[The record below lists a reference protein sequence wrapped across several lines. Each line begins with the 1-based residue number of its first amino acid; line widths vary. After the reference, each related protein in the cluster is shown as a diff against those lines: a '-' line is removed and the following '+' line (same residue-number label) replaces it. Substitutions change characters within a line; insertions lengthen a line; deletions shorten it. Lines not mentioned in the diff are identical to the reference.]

1 MESGSSDSKLDTKR
15 SLVIFVPTSEKEEGN
30 GECKGQKTKRCKTFH
45 GERVGA
51 PIPRGILRTTL
62 KSIGDP
68 CNNERRREYFV
79 GRKPSMH
86 LLSLKKP
93 MTIEEAKNATFRD
106 QALFDSLRK
115 QLLHYNFNVGATRK
129 SGTEPRI
136 NVYDDDNFVCY
147 CREKSNPSSRKD
159 TNNRDIISKL
169 RAMAGKDKWR
179 NKPDDQKDA
188 LVGKK
193 QDPQPAHTKIPS
205 LPNRFPETYYL
216 PNEMS
221 PVQSP
226 TSNRFPHMYY
236 LPNNAD
242 PTMIPRKHGPI
253 PYAPN
258 THLDPPLLVPKNTIE
273 QAIPPRNNIPFDPI
287 GLDSVVGQR
296 APVNRQHDL
305 NKNQQTVEQTDNPW
319 NMVGNSLSQSQ
330 NIIPETATP
339 KLSNM
344 NEDKTSKNDEEG
356 TNDYNSMPSGSF
368 DKSHLPPS
376 EIVGSPSD
384 LPASVHA
391 IDPNSNDGSSTGLGN
406 EYGNEYEIKGNGTGL
421 DYSDIKEVTAA
432 YFTSRAY
439 SNESENDGS
448 TGYDNL
454 LVNST
459 GSMNDDPKYD
469 NHYNFNSRLNNSVE
483 KAEIGFENVDDTK
496 MDGHNSK
503 SSDRGDEEEGIV
515 GENNPNWNSNQDPE
529 DNMEN
534 QQRKNLDYENYEIPS
549 SVEEEF
555 PALIPENTMSLDEAG
570 TVKLND
576 KDNEMNKERDPD
588 DIPSRNENDSTSFFE
603 STLKSVRTDD
613 FPKDPSDQTLPFCD
627 NTMLHKS
634 IKAVINNFATG
645 DSSEMDG
652 NEETVGSAKGEDLL
666 PEIVQVPNLKS
677 ILSMPPIEHTI
688 LDEIKN
694 LLSKM
699 TGMDRKKFD
708 SDWATNVIRNNL
720 RNTVSAAPTSKTELP
735 PLTVE
740 EHQFKNGKWVT
751 NIVTLAPSNE
761 KADDTTDM
769 KRLQA
774 TVKSLLR
781 DPVVGLQTG
790 KNPAVQNIIVQSIK
804 NTLKPEDPTHDV
816 FNDSI
821 IRSTLNDELN
831 IMEMENEEIST
842 TENMFKS
849 TTFNLSNID
858 MKEFLE
864 IAKNEAD
871 LNDEK
876 ENEST
881 LQSYEKDKK
890 DISDRK
896 NDISSTVKFSD
907 NDVVGAKRNF
917 ESREDTMKATKTSNE
932 EIIRDSIEF
941 SELPSYNS
949 MTETW
954 PDNDSSSRIEDK
966 SSTKRIK
973 DHSVEYSSSR
983 MNPTENVGIV
993 NKGENA
999 SIEKSMENE
1008 SSDTIPAQD
1017 FTYLG
1022 KITVKNEGNKN
1033 DVESLRN
1040 SELFYYGDGVKLPLE
1055 IKKLNDGSYALSIS
1069 RKVCEQLLNK
1079 ECPCCVPT
1087 KGNVVRTVKRNSSTI
1102 NSDKIIKAKQ
1112 SIKISKRESM
1122 KSILSNEKYDLTDD
1136 SLQIFSMPVEAFAKR
1151 YNLSLNLEKV
1161 QIPWNFDAKE
1171 KIDERLRDRLKNFKN
1186 KEEKN
1191 ADADL
1196 QKLLTIRIS
1205 ENSKP
1210 KTTIIK
1216 EERINN
1222 HPDEKNDI
1230 TSYKYHIENRR
1241 NLEKYRHQRNIEKR
1255 TNKRM
1260 EIATKILNWL
1270 KDIVLSTNTKIDA
1283 Y

>member
-1 MESGSSDSKLDTKR
+1 MDSDSKLDTKR
-15 SLVIFVPTSEKEEGN
+15 SLVIFVPTSEKEEEN
-30 GECKGQKTKRCKTFH
+30 VECKGQKTKRCKTLFH

-51 PIPRGILRTTL
+51 PIPRGTLRTTL

-106 QALFDSLRK
+106 EALLDSLRK

-129 SGTEPRI
+129 TGTEPRI
-136 NVYDDDNFVCY
+136 NVYNDDNFVCY
-147 CREKSNPSSRKD
+147 CREKNNPSSGKD
-159 TNNRDIISKL
+159 TNRDIISKL
-169 RAMAGKDKWR
+169 RALARKDKWGK
-179 NKPDDQKDA
+179 KPDRKDA

-193 QDPQPAHTKIPS
+193 QDPQPSQTKIPS

-216 PNEMS
+216 PNEMN

-242 PTMIPRKHGPI
+242 PMIPRKHASTI
-253 PYAPN
+253 
-258 THLDPPLLVPKNTIE
+258 HRVDPSLLEPKNTIE
-273 QAIPPRNNIPFDPI
+273 QAILPRNDIPFDPI
-287 GLDSVVGQR
+287 GLDSVVGQEE
-296 APVNRQHDL
+296 PINLQHDL
-305 NKNQQTVEQTDNPW
+305 NKNQQTVEQTDSPSS
-319 NMVGNSLSQSQ
+319 MVGNSLSRAQ
-330 NIIPETATP
+330 NIIPTTV
-339 KLSNM
+339 KFSM
-344 NEDKTSKNDEEG
+344 NEDTSKNDLEEE
-356 TNDYNSMPSGSF
+356 TNDSNYNLQSMPSESF
-368 DKSHLPPS
+368 DKNHLPPP
-376 EIVGSPSD
+376 EIVGSPSVV
-384 LPASVHA
+384 PANVHT
-391 IDPNSNDGSSTGLGN
+391 IDPNSNDGSSTALGN
-406 EYGNEYEIKGNGTGL
+406 EYGDEYEVKGNGTL

-454 LVNST
+454 LINST
-459 GSMNDDPKYD
+459 GSMSDDPKYEND
-469 NHYNFNSRLNNSVE
+469 YNFNSRQNNSVE
-483 KAEIGFENVDDTK
+483 KAIGSENVDVK
-496 MDGHNSK
+496 MDNSK

-515 GENNPNWNSNQDPE
+515 GENNPDWNSSQDPE
-529 DNMEN
+529 ENMEN
-534 QQRKNLDYENYEIPS
+534 QQRENLDYEIPS
-549 SVEEEF
+549 SVEEKI
-555 PALIPENTMSLDEAG
+555 ALIPENTMSLDEAG

-576 KDNEMNKERDPD
+576 KDKEESKGRDPD
-588 DIPSRNENDSTSFFE
+588 DDIPLRNENDPSSFE
-603 STLKSVRTDD
+603 STLKSVKTDG

-634 IKAVINNFATG
+634 IKTVINNFATG

-652 NEETVGSAKGEDLL
+652 NEETVGSAKSEDLL

-720 RNTVSAAPTSKTELP
+720 RNTVSAAPSSKTELP
-735 PLTVE
+735 PLAVE

-751 NIVTLAPSNE
+751 NMVTLAPSNE
-761 KADDTTDM
+761 KFDDSTDM

-774 TVKSLLR
+774 SVKSLLR

-804 NTLKPEDPTHDV
+804 NTLKPKDPINDV

-831 IMEMENEEIST
+831 IMEMEDEEIST
-842 TENMFKS
+842 TENTFKS
-849 TTFNLSNID
+849 TNFNLSNID
-858 MKEFLE
+858 MKKFLE

-871 LNDEK
+871 LNNDEK

-881 LQSYEKDKK
+881 LQPSAYEKDKK

-896 NDISSTVKFSD
+896 NDISSTVKSSD
-907 NDVVGAKRNF
+907 NDVIGAKRNF
-917 ESREDTMKATKTSNE
+917 ESTEDTTIAYSNE
-932 EIIRDSIEF
+932 ETIQDTVEF
-941 SELPSYNS
+941 SELPRYNS

-954 PDNDSSSRIEDK
+954 PDNDASSGIEDK
-966 SSTKRIK
+966 SSIK
-973 DHSVEYSSSR
+973 TIEDHNVGYSSPR
-983 MNPTENVGIV
+983 MNPTENVDIV
-993 NKGENA
+993 NKCEDA

-1022 KITVKNEGNKN
+1022 KITVKNEDNKD
-1033 DVESLRN
+1033 DVQSLRN
-1040 SELFYYGDGVKLPLE
+1040 SELFYIGDGVKLPLE

-1069 RKVCEQLLNK
+1069 RKICEQLLNK

-1087 KGNVVRTVKRNSSTI
+1087 KGNIVRTVKRNSSAI
-1102 NSDKIIKAKQ
+1102 NTDRTIKAKQ
-1112 SIKISKRESM
+1112 RIKISKRESM

-1136 SLQIFSMPVEAFAKR
+1136 SLQIFLMPVEAFAKR

-1161 QIPWNFDAKE
+1161 QTPWNFDAKE
-1171 KIDERLRDRLKNFKN
+1171 KIDEQSRDRLKNFKN
-1186 KEEKN
+1186 KEKN

-1196 QKLLTIRIS
+1196 HKLLTIRIS
-1205 ENSKP
+1205 ENNKP
-1210 KTTIIK
+1210 ETTIIK
-1216 EERINN
+1216 KERINN
-1222 HPDEKNDI
+1222 HPDEKNDV
-1230 TSYKYHIENRR
+1230 TSYKYRIENRK
-1241 NLEKYRHQRNIEKR
+1241 NLEKYRHQRNIEKS

-1260 EIATKILNWL
+1260 EIATKVLNWL
-1270 KDIVLSTNTKIDA
+1270 KDLILSTNTR
-1283 Y
+1283 